1 VNNLESF
8 RTDRMT
14 ATRLRPEDGD
24 DFCRMYQDPV
34 VTATLGGVRSEEE
47 ARQLLQKNLEHW
59 ERHGFGLWVFRDR
72 EAGRFVGRAGLRHV
86 HVGGNDEVELGYAL
100 MTEFWGRELATEM
113 ARACL
118 KVGFEQLGL
127 SEIVCFTLTT
137 NTASRRVMEKVGFT
151 FERAIVHAG
160 MPHVLFRMRRTAR
173 PV

>member
-1 VNNLESF
+1 MNVIESF

-14 ATRLRPEDGD
+14 ATRLQSEDGD
-24 DFCRMYQDPV
+24 DFCRMYRDPV

-47 ARQLLQKNLEHW
+47 SRQWLQLNLDHW
-59 ERHGFGLWVFRDR
+59 DRHGFGLWVFRDH
-72 EAGRFVGRAGLRHV
+72 EANQFVGRAGLRHV
-86 HVGGNDEVELGYAL
+86 HVGGKDELELGYAL
-100 MTEFWGRELATEM
+100 MAEFWGRGLATEM

-127 SEIVCFTLTT
+127 PEVVCFALTT

-151 FERAIVHAG
+151 FERDIVHAG
-160 MPHVLFRMRRTAR
+160 LHHVLFSMRRTAY